1 MRNQEID
8 KARLFIYNLL
18 SLLFVENHAK
28 SEVKE
33 IKKSLKLLEQN
44 SFDDDVSEAARVIV
58 QNLESGSDEDIYVE
72 YQELFLVPFSSFISL
87 SASYYYEQREG
98 GMMLLKVRDILA
110 RTKIRKDESSFS
122 APEDHFGFI
131 FTLATYLIDQEM
143 QDESDALLYKSL
155 QKELFEAVINPFCD
169 EIAYKMM
176 SSETKI
182 YSNVGAILGN
192 FCNFE
197 RAYLDV
203 TKIKAA

>member
-8 KARLFIYNLL
+8 RARLFIYNLL
-18 SLLFVENHAK
+18 SLLLVENH
-28 SEVKE
+28 VKNELPE
-33 IKKSLKLLEQN
+33 IKENLKLLSIN
-44 SFDDDVSEAARVIV
+44 SFDDDVIEAAASIL
-58 QNLESGSDEDIYVE
+58 QNLESGSDDEFYVE

-98 GMMLLKVRDILA
+98 GAMLLKVRDILA
-110 RTKIRKDESSFS
+110 KTKIRKDEAHFS

-131 FTLATYLIDQEM
+131 FTLAAYLVEQEIKG
-143 QDESDALLYKSL
+143 ELDAAL

-176 SSETKI
+176 SSDTKI
-182 YSNVGAILGN
+182 YSYVGAILGN

-197 RAYLDV
+197 RSYLDIA
-203 TKIKAA
+203 KIKAA

>member
-1 MRNQEID
+1 MRNEEID
-8 KARLFIYNLL
+8 RARLFIYNLL
-18 SLLFVENHAK
+18 SLLFVESHVK
-28 SEVKE
+28 SELVQIKE
-33 IKKSLKLLEQN
+33 NLKLLSLS
-44 SFDDDVSEAARVIV
+44 SFDDDVSEAASLIL
-58 QNLESGSDEDIYVE
+58 QNLESGSDDELYVE

-110 RTKIRKDESSFS
+110 RTKIRKDEASFS

-131 FTLATYLIDQEM
+131 FTLAAYIIEQGM
-143 QDESDALLYKSL
+143 KDELDASL

-176 SSETKI
+176 SSDTKL